1 MYCFSNHFEKKL
13 AHITH
18 LQCGQAYFNNVLEF
32 VEKKD
37 GGISNEPADKTSRQ
51 DGMKW
56 FACCGYSFI

>member
-37 GGISNEPADKTSRQ
+37 GGISNDTVDKTPQ
-51 DGMKW
+51 GW
-56 FACCGYSFI
+56 FRFEVAWRWKL